1 MVISFETAELR
12 ELCEDEAAAQK
23 EFGLDAEQL
32 LAVLADLNA
41 APTLEDLPPGLVSL
55 IVGIADNYRIKYGNI
70 SLAFSL
76 NHKKIPRNERGN
88 VKKGKVT
95 RVKVVE
101 VYHHD

>member
-1 MVISFETAELR
+1 M
-12 ELCEDEAAAQK
+12 
-23 EFGLDAEQL
+23 G
-32 LAVLADLNA
+32 
-41 APTLEDLPPGLVSL
+41 
-55 IVGIADNYRIKYGNI
+55 IVGIVDNYRIKYGNI

-76 NHKKIPRNERGN
+76 NHKKIPRNKHGN